1 MQKFE
6 ISDIYSEMMLLT
18 TLDSLQVPS
27 GIQSASRENLLNAA
41 FSVSVVT
48 CKIYRFW
55 DCEIAAMTLLHH
67 R

>member
-1 MQKFE
+1 
-6 ISDIYSEMMLLT
+6 MMLLT